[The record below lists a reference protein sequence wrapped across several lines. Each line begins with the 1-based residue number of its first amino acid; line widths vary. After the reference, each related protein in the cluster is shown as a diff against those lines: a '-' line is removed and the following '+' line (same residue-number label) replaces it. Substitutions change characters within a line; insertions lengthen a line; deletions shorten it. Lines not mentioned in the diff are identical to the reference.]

1 MKRHN
6 LPLVGVV
13 TTVEWEATRTDLGLT
28 HLSELVIPPVQTTY
42 LPALREEVV
51 IGWSTTADQCE
62 ERMACTIVAGRGVD
76 ENHHQRSGAER

>member
-13 TTVEWEATRTDLGLT
+13 TTVEWEATRTEADLT
-28 HLSELVIPPVQTTY
+28 PLSELVIPPVQTTC

-51 IGWSTTADQCE
+51 IGWSMTADQCE

-76 ENHHQRSGAER
+76 EDHHQRSGAER

>member
-13 TTVEWEATRTDLGLT
+13 TTVEWEATRTEADHT
-28 HLSELVIPPVQTTY
+28 VLSELVFPPVQTTC

-51 IGWSTTADQCE
+51 IGWSMTADQYE
-62 ERMACTIVAGRGVD
+62 ELMACTIVAGRGVD
-76 ENHHQRSGAER
+76 D